1 MSTRQRKEANSHER
15 ADQPGHDVDRAHRDT
30 YAELDPVPDDV
41 LAAARAAHTTIRKQ
55 TLTAGGSD
63 A

>member
-1 MSTRQRKEANSHER
+1 MNATRDVTLIEHIR
-15 ADQPGHDVDRAHRDT
+15 AT

-41 LAAARAAHTTIRKQ
+41 LAAARAALTTIRKQ
-55 TLTAGGSD
+55 TLTAEEGD

>member
-1 MSTRQRKEANSHER
+1 MNELTIR
-15 ADQPGHDVDRAHRDT
+15 DVTLIARIRDT
-30 YAELDPVPDDV
+30 CAELDPVPDDV
-41 LAAARAAHTTIRKQ
+41 LAAARAALKTIRKQ

>member
-1 MSTRQRKEANSHER
+1 MNELTNRNVTLIARI
-15 ADQPGHDVDRAHRDT
+15 PDT
-30 YAELDPVPDDV
+30 CAELDPVPDDV
-41 LAAARAAHTTIRKQ
+41 LAAARAALKTIRKQ